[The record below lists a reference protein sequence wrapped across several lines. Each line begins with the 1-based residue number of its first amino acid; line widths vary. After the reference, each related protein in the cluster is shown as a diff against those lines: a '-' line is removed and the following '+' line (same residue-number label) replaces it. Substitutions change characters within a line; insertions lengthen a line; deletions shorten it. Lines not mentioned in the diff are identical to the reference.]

1 MASIYTSTKSRDPEA
16 IPSLDPTTY
25 SAGGK
30 VEELN
35 SANKFKIN
43 GAEFYCY
50 FEISS
55 KESPED
61 QDSPETT
68 DPTNKIRFTK
78 DAIVNLDIRESF
90 FEPFVTGTITLNNP
104 FDYIEDNH
112 FTRGDGTDFLHVELC
127 DWKTFHGKLPPS
139 GPQDS
144 LRYTFVL
151 ADESNSISKTDRTNN
166 FKTYALLDKNYAKLN
181 RQIPYGKAYPPF
193 GESAL
198 VGDLIKQVL
207 IDGLDE
213 GDGIIGDIWHS
224 GNHMIT
230 NNPGSSMESIF
241 TPLKWKYSDLLK
253 YLIRINFSTEISGEE
268 MPVQTVL
275 KFNRDTQK
283 YTLEDISDIFAQ
295 NKALVIEG
303 FGLGDLTGTADIAG
317 ETGPKGE
324 GTNPNN
330 PYSYAKV
337 NQNEGALKNANLT
350 SPMIN
355 YGNEFLVN
363 YLIGHADAYRGTF
376 SKDNIVY
383 IANLIDLWDEH
394 FVKVFKCVGGPPEP
408 NLPISLEA
416 QQSVKPVSFPELELK
431 SVESLAKAQLISNL
445 TFLNLQLSLDLT
457 GDTERQPGRFIDI
470 FKLNSG
476 IPKGSS
482 PNPKQGERPAPSDA
496 KMLGRWFVTKVH
508 HRFFKESY
516 ENVIQCAKTYI
527 GPDVPPV
534 KPIDTPIVAKPMESK
549 IVDEPPP
556 LIAAPDLGPEGQD
569 VIDLDITIPSLPEGD
584 GTAVPALLETLE
596 GTGAPAGDNY

>member
-16 IPSLDPTTY
+16 IPSLDTTTY

-55 KESPED
+55 EEFPED
-61 QDSPETT
+61 QDNPDTAAI
-68 DPTNKIRFTK
+68 TNKIRFTK

-127 DWKTFHGKLPPS
+127 DWKTFNGQLPPS

-151 ADESNSISKTDRTNN
+151 ADEKNSISKTDRTNN

-181 RQIPYGKAYPPF
+181 RQIPAGKIYHPE
-193 GESAL
+193 GEEAL
-198 VGDLIKQVL
+198 IGDLIKQVL
-207 IDGLDE
+207 IDGLEDP
-213 GDGIIGDIWHS
+213 GVIGDIWHS
-224 GNHMIT
+224 GNHKIS
-230 NNPGSSMESIF
+230 NRADPGGGQPLF
-241 TPLKWKYSDLLK
+241 APLKWKYSDLLK
-253 YLIRINFSTEISGEE
+253 YLIRINYSTQISGEE
-268 MPVQTVL
+268 APVQTVL
-275 KFNRDTQK
+275 RYNRSTGK

-303 FGLGDLTGTADIAG
+303 FGLGDLTGIADVAG
-317 ETGPKGE
+317 DFGNKGE

-330 PYSYAKV
+330 PYSYAKI
-337 NQNEGALKNANLT
+337 NQNEGSLKNANLT
-350 SPMIN
+350 SPMLN
-355 YGNEFLVN
+355 YGNEFFVN
-363 YLIGHADAYRGTF
+363 YLIGHVDPYLGTF
-376 SKDNIVY
+376 SKDDVVY
-383 IANLIDLWDEH
+383 ISDLISLWSEH
-394 FVKVFKCVGGPPEP
+394 FVKVFKCVGGLPEP
-408 NLPISLEA
+408 FLPISREV
-416 QQSVKPVSFPELELK
+416 QQSVKPVSFPELRK
-431 SVESLAKAQLISNL
+431 KDVRNIAKAQLISNL
-445 TFLNLQLSLDLT
+445 TFLNLQLALDLT
-457 GDTERQPGRFIDI
+457 GDTERQPGRFIDV

-476 IPKGSS
+476 TPKGKTIS
-482 PNPKQGERPAPSDA
+482 NDQRPAPSDA
-496 KMLGRWFVTKVH
+496 KMLGRWLITKVH
-508 HRFFKESY
+508 HRFFKDSY

-527 GPDVPPV
+527 GPEVPA
-534 KPIDTPIVAKPMESK
+534 KTIDTPIVAKPIESK

-556 LIAAPDLGPEGQD
+556 PVRTAPDLGPSAIE
-569 VIDLDITIPSLPEGD
+569 DLDILESIPPLPEGD
-584 GTAVPALLETLE
+584 GFIDSALFETGGGE
-596 GTGAPAGDNY
+596 GGNY